1 MEYISLSI
9 MEKEK
14 FIKKKI
20 LLIGSTYKS
29 LSNFRGHLINDLTLN
44 NFKVIT
50 SSGDTN
56 INYIILNKKKIEH
69 KYYFLNRH
77 SLNLFKEIITI
88 ISLINI
94 INKLQPD
101 IIISYTIKPNLYIGL
116 ILKFFKFRKIK
127 FFPIVTGLGHLFYSK
142 KKFMIFVKNIVKKLF
157 IYSLSTSKY
166 IFFQNKDNQD
176 FFVDNKLCDL
186 EKCILV
192 PGSGIDL
199 KFFVPQKL
207 PKFPLVFLMSSRLLN
222 EKGVIEYF
230 KCANIVKKKYDH
242 IRFIF
247 QYSLDNYSKD
257 SIDLNIL
264 EKLNSNKN
272 IEVYENVD
280 DIRKIMLKCHV
291 FVLPSYHEGLPRTSI
306 EALALGKPIITTD
319 VSGCRETVINNLN
332 GYLVKERS
340 LFSLLKAMLKLIKN
354 DKILNKMSKES
365 RNLAEKKFDYKIVNQ
380 IILSKLN

>member
-1 MEYISLSI
+1 MEYTCLSV

-14 FIKKKI
+14 FVKKKI

-29 LSNFRGHLINDLTLN
+29 LSNFRGYLINDLILN
-44 NFKVIT
+44 NLKVIT

-56 INYIILNKKKIEH
+56 INYIKINKKRIEH
-69 KYYFLNRH
+69 KYFFLNRH
-77 SLNLFKEIITI
+77 SLNIFKEVFTFFN
-88 ISLINI
+88 LINL
-94 INKLQPD
+94 INKSQPD

-116 ILKFFKFRKIK
+116 ILKFFKYKKIN

-142 KKFMIFVKNIVKKLF
+142 KKLIIFIRYFVKKLF
-157 IYSLSTSKY
+157 IYSFSKSNY
-166 IFFQNKDNQD
+166 IFFQNKDNQNY
-176 FFVDNKLCDL
+176 FVVNKLCNL
-186 EKCILV
+186 KKCILI

-199 KFFVPQKL
+199 KNFLPQEL

-230 KCANIVKKKYDH
+230 KCANIIKKKYNH

-257 SIDLNIL
+257 SIELNIL
-264 EKLNSNKN
+264 DKLNSNKN
-272 IEVYENVD
+272 IEVYKNVE
-280 DIRKIMLKCHV
+280 DIRKIMIKCHV

-319 VSGCRETVINNLN
+319 VPGCRETVINNAN

-340 LFSLLKAMLKLIKN
+340 VFSLLKAMVKLIKN
-354 DKILNKMSKES
+354 DKHLNKMSKES
-365 RNLAEKKFDYKIVNQ
+365 RILAEKKFDYKIVNK
-380 IILSKLN
+380 IILSKLI